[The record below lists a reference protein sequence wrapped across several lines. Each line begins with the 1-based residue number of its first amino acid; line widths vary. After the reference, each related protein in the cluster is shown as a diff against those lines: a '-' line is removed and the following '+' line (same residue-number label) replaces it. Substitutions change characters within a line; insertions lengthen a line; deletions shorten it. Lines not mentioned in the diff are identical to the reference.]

1 MTYLTLS
8 PAKALTRQ
16 TGKHFYH
23 FAFQD
28 GRGKAWNQGAITM
41 PQLARVLRALGCPS
55 GFIRRYVY
63 HCYPVAQ
70 TITPSMEAEIL
81 RALAA

>member
-1 MTYLTLS
+1 MTYLTVS

-16 TGKHFYH
+16 TGKRFYH

-41 PQLARVLRALGCPS
+41 PQLARVLRALGCPTA
-55 GFIRRYVY
+55 FIRRYVY
-63 HCYPVAQ
+63 RCYPVAQ
-70 TITPSMEAEIL
+70 TISPVMEKKVLE
-81 RALAA
+81 ALSA